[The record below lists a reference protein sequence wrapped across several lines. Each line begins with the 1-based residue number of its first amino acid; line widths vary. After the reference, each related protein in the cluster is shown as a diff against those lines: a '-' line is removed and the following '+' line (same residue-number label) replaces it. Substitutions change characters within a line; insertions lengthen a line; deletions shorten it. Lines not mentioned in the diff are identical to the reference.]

1 VFQHPDPGCK
11 SPDGPDKDGRRT
23 GDVSVGTLSEWR
35 YRALRC
41 IEDLADKGE
50 PFTSDDVHYEI
61 GDPPEPNQ
69 MGAAFRDAHGMQL
82 IQPIGTK
89 KSNRKESKG
98 RLIQVWVKADRAQ
111 GGLF

>member
-23 GDVSVGTLSEWR
+23 GDVSVGTLSPWR

-41 IEDLADKGE
+41 
-50 PFTSDDVHYEI
+50 I